1 MTINVFRKG
10 GDGGGSGGSKSDL
23 YNDFLRSEGYITEVD
38 EDGDITSKME
48 GGTYFL
54 FAQEEDREYFTVL
67 FPNFW
72 PIESE
77 DERTAAYIACCD
89 ATGNIKGAKVYPLGD
104 NICAS
109 IELFFGEPDDFKPV
123 FKRALST
130 VQGAVAHFAEKMREL
145 T

>member
-1 MTINVFRKG
+1 MSIFGKSEG
-10 GDGGGSGGSKSDL
+10 GGGSGGSKSDL
-23 YNDFLRSEGYITEVD
+23 YNDFLRSEGYTTEVD
-38 EDGDITSKME
+38 DDGDITFKLE
-48 GGTYFL
+48 GGN
-54 FAQEEDREYFTVL
+54 YFTVV

-77 DERTAAYIACCD
+77 DERTATYIACCH
-89 ATGNIKGAKVYPLGD
+89 ATADTKGAKVYPLGD

-109 IELFFGEPDDFKPV
+109 IEMFFGEPEDFKPV

-130 VQGAVAHFAEKMREL
+130 VQSAVAKFAEKMREL

>member
-1 MTINVFRKG
+1 MSIFGKSEG
-10 GDGGGSGGSKSDL
+10 EGGSGGSKSDL

-38 EDGDITSKME
+38 EDGDITFKME

-89 ATGNIKGAKVYPLGD
+89 ATAETKGAKVYPMGD

-109 IELFFGEPDDFKPV
+109 IELFFGQPDDFKPV
-123 FKRALST
+123 FTRAMST
-130 VQGAVAHFAEKMREL
+130 VQAVVAKFAEKMREL